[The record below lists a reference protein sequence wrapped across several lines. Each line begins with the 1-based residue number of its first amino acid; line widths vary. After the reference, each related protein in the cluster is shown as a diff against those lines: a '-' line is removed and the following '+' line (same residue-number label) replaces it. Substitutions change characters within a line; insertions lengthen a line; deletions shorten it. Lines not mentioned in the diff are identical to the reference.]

1 MKIGL
6 SDEEI
11 REHRAVTIRGA
22 VEGALIGTGIAF
34 PALYLLNKRNKYFR
48 SFPLPLKVL
57 GGVIVITPLI
67 SIRAEQRGLEYDRRH
82 WYTSSQFA
90 DGSILKL
97 PLSVYFRTGA
107 GKTELERREQAQRE
121 RWASMG
127 LKDKVAYWAAKH
139 QLSVIMGSWATTMAI
154 AGNIILRDPYVLL
167 HFRIFLSPV
176 VQARLWAQGLTIGVL
191 IATAA
196 LTHAQRVDAVEKR
209 QHGGDHSWLY
219 VLEAE
224 GLKNEQRDKITK

>member
-11 REHRAVTIRGA
+11 REHRAVTIQGA

-34 PALYLLNKRNKYFR
+34 PAFYLLNKRFR
-48 SFPLPLKVL
+48 YYHSLPLPLKVL

-67 SIRAEQRGLEYDRRH
+67 SIRGEQRGLEYDRQH
-82 WYTSSQFA
+82 W
-90 DGSILKL
+90 
-97 PLSVYFRTGA
+97 TGV
-107 GKTELERREQAQRE
+107 GKTELERSEQAERE

-127 LKDKVAYWAAKH
+127 LKDKVAYWAARH
-139 QLSVIMGSWATTMAI
+139 QLSVIMGSWATTMTI
-154 AGNIILRDPYVLL
+154 AGHIILRDPMLTM
-167 HFRIFLSPV
+167 SQKV

-196 LTHAQRVDAVEKR
+196 LTHAQRVDAVETR
-209 QHGGDHSWLY
+209 RHGGDHSWLH
-219 VLEAE
+219 V
-224 GLKNEQRDKITK
+224 RD